1 LIVAAIAIPR
11 PNVAFTWDY
20 LVPGDLAQDATIG
33 KRVMIRIGKSREV
46 GYITAIKH
54 ESQIRNQLKT
64 IDEVLDP
71 EPLVSQELLNLTK
84 WIAEYYLSS
93 WGEVIKAALPAGI
106 NPKDEEKLKITSA
119 GKNWAAETAVK
130 GLLTVEER
138 ELIDL
143 IDYIRENGPLK
154 SAELKNEF
162 SGNLIS
168 KALGNKLIQ
177 LHTVRKGRRL
187 EKVQKKVFPVPD
199 PDLASPTYW
208 KKYKKRL
215 EAFEKLSAH
224 PDGILLA
231 RAVNDLRIS
240 RAIISA
246 MEKDG
251 LLKVKEGEVRRNPF
265 KNLDVKPSDPF
276 KLTDYQ
282 QTAFQPVSQALESG
296 EYSSFLLHGVTG
308 SGKTEVYIHLAL
320 QCIASGRQ
328 VLILIPE
335 LSLTPQFVRRY
346 YAVFGEKLAVLHS
359 GLPLGERTDE
369 WNRVRKGEADIVLG
383 TRLSVFA
390 PLKKPGL
397 IIVDEEHDQSYKQDD
412 YPIFHARD
420 VAVVRSNINKAVCL
434 LGSATPALESIYN
447 VKKGKYKLLELKK
460 RVLGRSLPE
469 LNLIDLRD
477 PDTSSEDNF
486 LPTVVIKEM
495 EETLKKGEQS
505 LVMVGRKGYA
515 PFVICRACGHN
526 FECPSCSITMS
537 WHEAIEKMKCHYC
550 GKIQPLKGFCPKC
563 GSQSIETLGQ
573 GTAKVEEKLKAL
585 FPQARVGRMD
595 RDVITKPWEYQQI
608 LDALRKKEIDILVG
622 TQMIAKGHDY
632 PNVTTVVAMGMDSI
646 LKLPDFRHSERLFQL
661 ITQVSGRAGRGERP
675 GKVFILSYRT
685 SNYAIKAA
693 ANRSWEEFLERELQ
707 YRYNLRYPPYGFMAL
722 LQIED
727 FNKNRG
733 KASAQK
739 VVELLYEKLQ
749 NKAIVLGPALA
760 PYARLKNRWRYQVI
774 IKAPDR
780 SGLNKALRETVKE
793 ANGPSVLKINI
804 DPVSVM

>member
-1 LIVAAIAIPR
+1 MIIASVAIPR
-11 PNVAFTWDY
+11 PNVDFTWDY
-20 LVPGDLAQDATIG
+20 LVPGDLAAAAEIG
-33 KRVMIRIGKSREV
+33 KRVMIRIGNSREV
-46 GYITAIKH
+46 GYITALRQ
-54 ESQIRNQLKT
+54 ENQLQRQLRT
-64 IDEVLDP
+64 IDEIID
-71 EPLVSQELLNLTK
+71 ESPLVSSELLELTR
-84 WIAEYYLSS
+84 WIADYYLSS

-106 NPKDEEKLKITSA
+106 NPKDEDKLKVTEA
-119 GKNWAAETAVK
+119 GKSWAEETSSK

-143 IDYIRENGPLK
+143 VDHLHKNGPLK
-154 SAELKNEF
+154 SSELKGLF
-162 SGNLIS
+162 AGNLIS
-168 KALGNKLIQ
+168 KSLSLKLIKV
-177 LHTVRKGRRL
+177 HTVRRGRKL
-187 EKVQKKVFPVPD
+187 EKIRKKVFTTQHPD
-199 PDLASPTYW
+199 TIDPAYW
-208 KKYKKRL
+208 NKYKKRKDVYYRL
-215 EAFEKLSAH
+215 AEFK
-224 PDGILLA
+224 DGILLSE
-231 RAVNDLRIS
+231 AVNTEKIS

-246 MEKDG
+246 MSKDG
-251 LLKVKEGEVRRNPF
+251 LLEVKNEEVRRNPF
-265 KNLDVKPSDPF
+265 KNLKVEHAKPFD
-276 KLTDYQ
+276 LTGYQ
-282 QTAFQPVSQALESG
+282 QTAFQPVSEALSDD
-296 EYSSFLLHGVTG
+296 EYSTFLLNGVTG
-308 SGKTEVYIHLAL
+308 SGKTEIYIHLAL

-346 YAVFGEKLAVLHS
+346 YSVFGDKLAVLHS

-369 WNRVRKGEADIVLG
+369 WSRVRRGEVDIVLG
-383 TRLSVFA
+383 TRLSIFA
-390 PLKKPGL
+390 PFKNPGL

-420 VAVVRSNINKAVCL
+420 VAVVRASMNKAVCL
-434 LGSATPALESIYN
+434 LGSATPSLESIYN
-447 VKKGKYKLLELKK
+447 VRRGKYQLLELKK
-460 RVLGRSLPE
+460 RVLNRSLPQ
-469 LNLIDLRD
+469 LNLVDLREPENASD
-477 PDTSSEDNF
+477 DHF
-486 LPTVVIKEM
+486 LPAKVKE
-495 EETLKKGEQS
+495 EIEGTLKKGEQT

-526 FECPSCSITMS
+526 FECPNCSITMS
-537 WHEAIEKMKCHYC
+537 WHEAIKKMKCHYC
-550 GKIQPLKGFCPKC
+550 GKILPLKGFCPKC

-573 GTAKVEEKLKAL
+573 GTAKVEEKLKAI

-595 RDVITKPWEYQQI
+595 RDVITKPWEYQEI
-608 LDALRKKEIDILVG
+608 LDKLRNREIDILVG

-693 ANRSWEEFLERELQ
+693 ANRNWEEFLERELQ

-727 FNKNRG
+727 FNKGRG
-733 KASAQK
+733 KAAAHK
-739 VVELLYEKLQ
+739 LVESLYEKLN

-780 SGLNKALRETVKE
+780 TGLNKALRQVIKE
-793 ANGPSVLKINI
+793 SSGPSTLKINI